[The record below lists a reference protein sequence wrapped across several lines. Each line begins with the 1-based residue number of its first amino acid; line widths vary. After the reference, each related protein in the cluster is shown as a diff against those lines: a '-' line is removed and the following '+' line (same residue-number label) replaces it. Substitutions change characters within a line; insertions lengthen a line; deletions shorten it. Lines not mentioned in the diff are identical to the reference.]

1 MFVGLCIA
9 LSLFAV
15 QLLRLQALDAS
26 AMAKQ
31 ALGSRLTTVKVPA
44 LRGNIVDRD
53 GVVLA
58 TSLERY
64 DVTVDQTT
72 VGLYSVSVK
81 DPTTGRTHRQVV
93 GVAGAAAAL
102 ASLLH
107 LDAATVQASLTG
119 TRRFNYVTKGVTPQV
134 WRAVDA
140 LGIPGVYGL
149 RTTQRAYPSGGVG
162 ASVIG
167 FVGKDK
173 DSTPLAGLELAM
185 SKQLTGTKGEQTYER
200 DPAGRQI
207 PTSQVA
213 ATPAVPGATLQ
224 LTLDRDIQW
233 RTEQLLAAKVA
244 QTHALSGTVV
254 VMNRAGQILAL
265 ANAPTFDPNVPSR
278 STPANLSNRALS
290 EVYEPGSTSKVMTA
304 AALLQENLVRP
315 SEAFTVDDSI
325 RKGGSVFHD
334 SHAHAPE
341 QLTFAGI
348 LAKSSNVGTIMA
360 GSRLAPQTMYDYLR
374 KFGVGQP
381 SGLRFPGES
390 AGILAQPSSWSDSQR
405 YTVLFGQ
412 GLSVNAVQAAGVY
425 QTIANDGVRVSPQL
439 VEGTVGADGR
449 LAAGPAPTQTR
460 VVSAATASTLR
471 TMLEGVVSADGTAP
485 EATIPGYRVAG
496 KTGTAQRYDPACGC
510 YRGYTGSF
518 IGMAP
523 ADDPQLIV
531 AVTLQG
537 PVNGYYGGTVAA
549 PVFKDVM
556 TYALAKMAIPPT
568 GTVSPTIS
576 ITPAGR

>member
-1 MFVGLCIA
+1 
-9 LSLFAV
+9 
-15 QLLRLQALDAS
+15 
-26 AMAKQ
+26 
-31 ALGSRLTTVKVPA
+31 
-44 LRGNIVDRD
+44 
-53 GVVLA
+53 
-58 TSLERY
+58 
-64 DVTVDQTT
+64 
-72 VGLYSVSVK
+72 
-81 DPTTGRTHRQVV
+81 
-93 GVAGAAAAL
+93 
-102 ASLLH
+102 
-107 LDAATVQASLTG
+107 
-119 TRRFNYVTKGVTPQV
+119 
-134 WRAVDA
+134 
-140 LGIPGVYGL
+140 
-149 RTTQRAYPSGGVG
+149 
-162 ASVIG
+162 
-167 FVGKDK
+167 
-173 DSTPLAGLELAM
+173 
-185 SKQLTGTKGEQTYER
+185 
-200 DPAGRQI
+200 
-207 PTSQVA
+207 
-213 ATPAVPGATLQ
+213 
-224 LTLDRDIQW
+224 
-233 RTEQLLAAKVA
+233 VA